1 MQQQEEKDAKKGLGK
16 CGNWRVYDVM
26 IEGVGLVTN
35 YRGQFD
41 EILSRSSFDDLLRQ
55 LREKVAQS

>member
-1 MQQQEEKDAKKGLGK
+1 
-16 CGNWRVYDVM
+16 M